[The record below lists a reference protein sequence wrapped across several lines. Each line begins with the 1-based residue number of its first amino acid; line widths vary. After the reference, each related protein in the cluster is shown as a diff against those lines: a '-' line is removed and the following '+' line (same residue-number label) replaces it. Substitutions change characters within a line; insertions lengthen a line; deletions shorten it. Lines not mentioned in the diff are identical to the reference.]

1 VSLETIIVEGMAVEA
16 NLRSNALQK
25 SLYKIELYIIKVI
38 PYILALFY
46 LLNTILSYFYI
57 DIPLISYIAGISL
70 LPLLFLYI
78 TSFVFNFCTYHRLP
92 IYYIFVNWLIVVLD
106 YYFDFTK
113 YYETTVLISLITAG
127 ITILSIV
134 YLKFKNNG

>member
-1 VSLETIIVEGMAVEA
+1 MAVKA
-16 NLRSNALQK
+16 NLRSNTLQK

-38 PYILALFY
+38 PYVLALFY

-92 IYYIFVNWLIVVLD
+92 IYYIFINWLITILD
-106 YYFDFTK
+106 YYLDFTK

>member
-1 VSLETIIVEGMAVEA
+1 MAAEA

-38 PYILALFY
+38 PYVLALFY

-106 YYFDFTK
+106 YYLDFTK

-134 YLKFKNNG
+134 YLKFKNNE

>member
-1 VSLETIIVEGMAVEA
+1 MAVEA
-16 NLRSNALQK
+16 NLRSNTLQK

-70 LPLLFLYI
+70 LSLLFLYI
-78 TSFVFNFCTYHRLP
+78 TSFVFNFCTYHRLS
-92 IYYIFVNWLIVVLD
+92 IYYIFVNLLIVVLD

-113 YYETTVLISLITAG
+113 YYETTVLVSLITAG
-127 ITILSIV
+127 IAILSIV